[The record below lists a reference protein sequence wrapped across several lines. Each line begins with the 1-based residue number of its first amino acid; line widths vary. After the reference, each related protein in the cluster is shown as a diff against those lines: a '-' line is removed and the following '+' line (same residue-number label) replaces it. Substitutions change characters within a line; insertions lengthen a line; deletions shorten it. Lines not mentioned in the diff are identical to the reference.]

1 MNNVILTQSTN
12 HTTPKAQ
19 KPLAP
24 CFRLHYI
31 KSALAKSKVRASKLV
46 LLEMANSTPNRAF
59 FVRSVYAPIQYS
71 LFSDSLFSMVAHN
84 GKGSAL
90 CRSTFLTV
98 FEPVMCYR
106 PSLETLAVVPQN
118 LEMETAEM
126 IYKFL
131 CVNRTYPHF
140 NLCVQTIQANNETN
154 ARLSL
159 SADFQCLSL
168 IAKINPKFNRTFVQG
183 GIYA

>member
-59 FVRSVYAPIQYS
+59 FVRSVYAPIQNNLS
-71 LFSDSLFSMVAHN
+71 FDRLFPMVERN
-84 GKGSAL
+84 RKGFAL
-90 CRSTFLTV
+90 CRFPCMTVSDPVTF
-98 FEPVMCYR
+98 YR
-106 PSLETLAVVPQN
+106 PIVRSLAVVPEKFIQG
-118 LEMETAEM
+118 LSTMLF
-126 IYKFL
+126 KFL
-131 CVNRTYPHF
+131 
-140 NLCVQTIQANNETN
+140 LLGDK
-154 ARLSL
+154 RLRL
-159 SADFQCLSL
+159 F
-168 IAKINPKFNRTFVQG
+168 
-183 GIYA
+183 IYAKTEAEARQRLNLTPENALFIARIKGACYA